1 MALRHQLIR
10 TRRETV
16 WAVLADGSRYQ
27 DWVVGTVHSRPKDD
41 NWPRLGS
48 ALEYTFRLG
57 PWELA
62 GQTIVRCS
70 EPPRRLELE
79 IDSGRLGTARIAL
92 ELRPWGEHTVVIADE
107 HPLTG
112 PSGRLHN
119 AGVDM
124 LLQLRHRRM
133 LSNLAKVAEAAD
145 QGGDEA
151 GHRG

>member
-1 MALRHQLIR
+1 MALRHQLIKAGP
-10 TRRETV
+10 EAV

-27 DWVVGTVHSRPKDD
+27 DWVVGTVHSHPKDD
-41 NWPRLGS
+41 RWPRLGA
-48 ALEYTFRLG
+48 ALEYTFRVG
-57 PWELA
+57 PWELD

-133 LSNLAKVAEAAD
+133 LGNLARVAEGAD
-145 QGGDEA
+145 QG
-151 GHRG
+151 